1 MTYETIV
8 IEREGAVATL
18 RLNRPGSMNAIDL
31 VMRKELADALD
42 ELAADAA
49 VRVVIVTGAGEHFCA
64 GGDIRMM
71 RAKRLT
77 AAEGRTR
84 VGGLNRLITRLA
96 DLPKPTIAM
105 VDGAAVGAGTTL
117 ALCCDLVICSER
129 ARFGQP
135 FWKIGLAPDGGGT
148 WLLPRIVGM
157 ARAKH
162 LIYTADIIGAAE
174 AERIGLVNQ
183 VVPVSELEGTT
194 RALAEKIAA
203 APPAVL
209 RMAKHMMN
217 RSVTTDLAAALD
229 LEALSQGIAISSE
242 DHQEG
247 IAAFL
252 EKRAPKFTGH

>member
-1 MTYETIV
+1 MTYETII
-8 IEREGAVATL
+8 IERNRAVTTL
-18 RLNRPGSMNAIDL
+18 HLNRPDSMNAIDL

-42 ELAADAA
+42 ELAADEAT
-49 VRVVIVTGAGEHFCA
+49 RVVIVTGAGDNFCA

-96 DLPKPTIAM
+96 DMPKPTIAM

-117 ALCCDLVICSER
+117 ALCCDLVICSDR

-135 FWKIGLAPDGGGT
+135 FWKIGLVPDGGGT

-157 ARAKH
+157 ARAKK
-162 LIYTADIIGAAE
+162 LIFTGDIIGAAE

-183 VVPVSELEGTT
+183 VVPVAELANTA
-194 RALAEKIAA
+194 RMLAEKIAA

-217 RSVTTDLAAALD
+217 RSLTTDLSAALE

-252 EKRAPKFTGH
+252 EKRAPKFTGS